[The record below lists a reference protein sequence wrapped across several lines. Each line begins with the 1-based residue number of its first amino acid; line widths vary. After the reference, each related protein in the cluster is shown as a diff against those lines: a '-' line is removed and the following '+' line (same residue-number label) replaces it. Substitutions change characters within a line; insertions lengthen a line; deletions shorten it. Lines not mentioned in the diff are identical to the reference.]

1 MAQTRSFT
9 RVPRHLYI
17 EGFSSF
23 TETDITLNTL
33 TIITGPQAS
42 GKSLVCK
49 LSYFFQDIFSEIL
62 TSIQNEDEFQD
73 FVELQERRFA
83 QWFPPSAWGSR
94 PFYIKFS
101 SDGFSIE
108 VTRKLKKKKPSDAV
122 SIKFGDAIEALY
134 ENWLESFSK
143 QKDERKRDP
152 EFFPL
157 SYSFYRLSLQLHK
170 MAYSSFGNSIASYQT
185 YIPASRTFFTTIGK
199 AMSAFEHGQLLDPIT
214 KEFGRNYVGL
224 IERSRHGPMFL
235 YGANRGINNPIRRRY
250 EAMAGIFGGR
260 PKIERNEMVIEAS
273 DGRIIPLFALS
284 SGQQELLPLWLTLDY
299 YENLTQYSD
308 RGGTNFLY
316 IEEPEAHL
324 FPEAQAGI
332 LEILASIMRR
342 SEVRAQMVI
351 TTHSPYLLAKA
362 NNLLFAGQAG
372 FRRRKEKQA
381 KLEKIISKSRW
392 LLPNEVSCYA
402 LENGKAIDLIGS
414 DGLISTDY
422 IDEVSQDIVEEFEK
436 LVDL

>member
-1 MAQTRSFT
+1 MAQTRSFI

-62 TSIQNEDEFQD
+62 SSIQNEDQFQS
-73 FVELQERRFA
+73 FVELQERRFSE
-83 QWFPPSAWGSR
+83 WFPPSAWGAR
-94 PFYIKFS
+94 PFSIKFS
-101 SDGFSIE
+101 ADGFSIE
-108 VTRKLKKKKPSDAV
+108 VTRKIKKRKPSEFV
-122 SIKFGDAIEALY
+122 SIKFSEAIEAIY
-134 ENWLESFSK
+134 DGWLEAFLK

-157 SYSFYRLSLQLHK
+157 SYSFYRLSLQLYK
-170 MAYSSFGNSIASYQT
+170 IAYNSFGNSVASHQT

-224 IERSRHGPMFL
+224 IERSRHGPML
-235 YGANRGINNPIRRRY
+235 YGTNRGANNPARRRY

-308 RGGTNFLY
+308 INGTNFLY

-324 FPEAQAGI
+324 FPKAQAGI
-332 LEILASIMRR
+332 LEILAAIMRR
-342 SEVRAQMVI
+342 SEVRAQMVV

-372 FRRRKEKQA
+372 YRRRKEKQA
-381 KLEKIISKSRW
+381 RIEKIVPKSRW
-392 LLPNEVSCYA
+392 LIPNEVSCYA
-402 LENGKAIDLIGS
+402 LENGRAIDLIGH

-422 IDEVSQDIVEEFEK
+422 IDEVSQDIVEEFER